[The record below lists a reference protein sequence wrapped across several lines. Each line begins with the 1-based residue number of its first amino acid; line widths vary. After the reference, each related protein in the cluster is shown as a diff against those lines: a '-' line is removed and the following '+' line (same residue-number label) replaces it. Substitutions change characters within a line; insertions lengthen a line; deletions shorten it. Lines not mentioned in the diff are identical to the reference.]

1 MLQLQYLNT
10 KLNSKHINKI
20 LDNYKIKYQGIK
32 IEIES
37 KINDMIKLFLKD
49 ILGFLENIEVTANR
63 KKKLN
68 NYEKMKNELDS
79 IRNELKM
86 KTYNENKTKNELDLL
101 SQENA
106 LLKVKIKS
114 LNQKILNLNNNIS
127 NNIKTNNTYCKSP
140 LIRKSVKQRT
150 LMTPKLNIRSLHHS
164 TKLVTNFS
172 KKCSNSVNDKIII
185 EKEID
190 ENNIDI
196 SNGIKVNS
204 SSCVL
209 PKKEKANLKNE
220 RNKTERNNIDKEQV
234 KSYLKKTDEKII
246 INNRKVKKINYNKFV
261 NNKKKNIV
269 NKINISTFNNSINN
283 SKKNIAKLS
292 LNKKGSKTCSPGP
305 ILSVMNNIIL
315 KQKNGNSSS
324 KSNKSNPKKG
334 DTHNYSPDNSFD
346 LLPELSQDYK
356 EIENKVN
363 SAFDEE
369 LKQLELDE
377 ENIKR
382 LIEQLNNGFPNDLI
396 LTKFSGDSKFSIS
409 D

>member
-185 EKEID
+185 EKEND